1 MSAYTR
7 RPSRA
12 AHAGIVL
19 TAIAIASTIAGC
31 GVRTQADPEELNRD
45 DVPFG
50 LLEPGSAG
58 ASPEQGDTPF
68 GLYFVDDA
76 GALAPVVRTHPDPL
90 GPGETLRELLAGPNA
105 VEAELGLATAIPPG
119 TNARAAVLSGDVV
132 VIELAGSVVEASRID
147 AVAAIAQLV
156 FTITELGDVTQV
168 LFRLDGESVEVP
180 RGDGTL
186 TAGPVERGDY
196 ASLAP

>member
-1 MSAYTR
+1 
-7 RPSRA
+7 
-12 AHAGIVL
+12 VL

-68 GLYFVDDA
+68 VLYFVDDA
-76 GALAPVVRTHPDPL
+76 GALAPVVRTNPDPL

-119 TNARAAVLSGDVV
+119 TNARAAVLSGDLV

-156 FTITELGDVTQV
+156 FTVTELGDVTQV
-168 LFRLDGESVEVP
+168 LFRLADESVEVP